1 MDVDQKFSL
10 PGRTGDGWEVAG
22 HDSFSGI
29 GESEVVPLRRRRR
42 RKSGTE
48 GVPKET
54 VHIRGE
60 RASRF
65 LSSPRRPEY
74 LPSTSRKCSG
84 MELK

>member
-1 MDVDQKFSL
+1 MDVDQKFSP

-22 HDSFSGI
+22 HDSFSAI
-29 GESEVVPLRRRRR
+29 GESEVVPLRRSRR

-48 GVPKET
+48 GVPKEM
-54 VHIRGE
+54 VYIRGE